1 MDKPKTTPAKHETLV
16 LGDDI
21 NTDDI
26 IPAQRCTTAAPEDLR
41 HYALEHLIG
50 AETLLQRY
58 DVIEAG
64 RNFGCGSSRENA
76 PIALKAAGIRC
87 VRAQSFGEIFFRNS
101 INIGLS
107 LEQRGSDATDA
118 VIDQIVRAGGL
129 NAYNH
134 QRRRDGGAPPLGTT
148 TQRPQT
154 LAEKLL
160 ARASGNQYVRPGE
173 TIFARVDL
181 AMSHDAVIGPVA
193 ELFHAQ
199 FGSDARLWDADKLV
213 LVADHFIQVNDIRD
227 DPRALALHRAL
238 QSFAAAQGCRVYD
251 TVAPGDAAGI
261 CHVLLPE
268 EGLVHPGMIIAGT
281 DSHTC
286 TLGAF
291 GSFAL
296 GVGTTDMANLFAMGD
311 IWLRVPP
318 TVLIHLDGTLPADCC
333 AKDIILHILGVIGC
347 DGAAGSVIEFRGAAL
362 DSLDVDERMTLA
374 NMSAECGAVCGIIA
388 ADERTRSY
396 VGARCST
403 PWEEDVADSDA
414 EYATTLHFDLSDL
427 TPQVAQPPKPDCV
440 TAVGALGTVAITKAF
455 IGSCTGGK
463 LSDLRQAAMVL
474 RGRKVAAGVELFVV
488 PASQAVRREA
498 QRLGYLDIF
507 ASAGAEVLKS
517 ACGACMNAGRGNLG
531 RNEVG
536 IYASNRNFK
545 GRNGDPS
552 GRAYLASPRTV
563 AISAVRGVIADRFE
577 APEA

>member
-1 MDKPKTTPAKHETLV
+1 MDNPPAAKHETLV

-26 IPAQRCTTAAPEDLR
+26 IPAKRCTTAAPEQLR

-50 AETLLQRY
+50 ADTLLRRY

-76 PIALKAAGIRC
+76 PIALKAAGIHT
-87 VRAQSFGEIFFRNS
+87 VRAHSFGAIFFRNS
-101 INIGLS
+101 INIGLT
-107 LEQRGSDATDA
+107 LEHRGASAADA

-129 NAYNH
+129 NAYN
-134 QRRRDGGAPPLGTT
+134 QARRRDGTAPPRSTT
-148 TQRPQT
+148 APRPQT
-154 LAEKLL
+154 LTEKLL
-160 ARASGNQYVRPGE
+160 ARASGNRYVRPGE
-173 TIFARVDL
+173 TIFTRVDL

-193 ELFHAQ
+193 DLFHAQ
-199 FGSDARLWDADKLV
+199 FGAEARLWDRDKLV
-213 LVADHFIQVNDIRD
+213 LVADHFIQVNDVRD
-227 DPRALALHRAL
+227 DPRALALHRQL
-238 QSFAAAQGCRVYD
+238 QSFAAAQGCQVYD
-251 TVAPGDAAGI
+251 TIAPGDAAGI

-268 EGLVHPGMIIAGT
+268 EGLVHPGMVIAGT

-291 GSFAL
+291 ASFAL

-318 TVLIHLDGTLPADCC
+318 TLLIHLDGILPADCC
-333 AKDIILHILGVIGC
+333 AKDIILHILGAIGC
-347 DGAAGSVIEFRGAAL
+347 DGAVGSVVELRGTAL
-362 DSLDVDERMTLA
+362 DALDIDERMTLT
-374 NMSAECGAVCGIIA
+374 NMTAECGAVCGIIA
-388 ADERTRSY
+388 ADDRTRSY
-396 VGARCST
+396 VGARCPT
-403 PWEEDVADSDA
+403 PWEEVVADSDA
-414 EYATTLHFDLSDL
+414 DYAATLRFDLSDL

-440 TAVGALGTVAITKAF
+440 TAVTALGTVAITKAF

-463 LSDLRQAAMVL
+463 LSDLREAAMVL

-498 QRLGYLDIF
+498 QHLGYLDIF
-507 ASAGAEVLKS
+507 ESAGAEVLKS

-531 RNEVG
+531 PNEVG
-536 IYASNRNFK
+536 IYATNRNFK
-545 GRNGDPS
+545 GRNGDAT

-577 APEA
+577 TAEA